1 MLSVAST
8 NLLKNVGKMVIGITI
23 RKNQYYDS
31 VFLMGFNNR
40 LSKIDGVIQA
50 AVLMGSDA
58 NKEVLTDLGFVNAE
72 VRAST
77 ANDLIVGVNA
87 ETQSVLDEI
96 MHYLDQWLIEVNT
109 TRLTSNIRTLEGAI
123 AASPDANLVVIS
135 VPGEFAA
142 HETREAL
149 EAGKHVFLFSDNVSV
164 DDEVSLKTFA
174 QSKGLL
180 VMGPDCGTSLIGG
193 VGVGFANAV
202 RKGKIGAIA
211 AAGTG
216 LQEFTCMVHN
226 AGYGISHGIGTG
238 GRDLLDAIG
247 GLTTLTAL
255 DALEND
261 PSTEVIVILSKPP
274 GDKTLVKLV
283 ERIKTCQKPVV
294 CCFLGISR
302 KIEGEGT
309 VFTRAKIIDDAVQL
323 AIKAIGGEFK
333 QVATKDSLQKRNEV
347 KIGKYLRG
355 VFAGGTFCYQAQQML
370 GDAGIRVYSNGPL
383 NKKLTLEHP
392 NQSKENTIVDMGDE
406 YFMVGRPHPMIDG
419 SQRAQRIIKEAQDPQ
434 VGILLIDFILG
445 YNSSMDPVGE
455 LVEAIQKA
463 KQLAVKRGDS
473 LIVVASMCG
482 TEGDPQDLAL
492 QARMLR
498 ECGAFVFNS
507 NAQATQYCMNLM
519 AR

>member
-1 MLSVAST
+1 
-8 NLLKNVGKMVIGITI
+8 MVTGITI

-40 LSKIDGVIQA
+40 LSKVDGVIQT
-50 AVLMGSDA
+50 AVLMGSDS

-72 VRAST
+72 VSAAT
-77 ANDLIVGVNA
+77 ANDLVVGVTA
-87 ETQSVLDEI
+87 ETQAVLDGI
-96 MHYLDQWLIEVNT
+96 MQSFDQWLVEVNT
-109 TRLTSNIRTLEGAI
+109 TRSTADIRTLDAAI
-123 AASPDANLVVIS
+123 AARPDANLVVIS

-142 HETREAL
+142 HETKIAL
-149 EAGKHVFLFSDNVSV
+149 EAGKHVFLFSDNVAV
-164 DDEVSLKTFA
+164 EDEISLKTYA
-174 QSKGLL
+174 RSRGLL

-193 VGVGFANAV
+193 IGVGFANAV
-202 RKGKIGAIA
+202 RKGKIGVIA

-238 GRDLLDAIG
+238 GRDLSDAVG
-247 GLTTLTAL
+247 GLTTLAAL

-261 PSTEVIVILSKPP
+261 PSTGVIAILSKPP
-274 GDKTLVKLV
+274 GEKTLVKLV
-283 ERIKTCQKPVV
+283 ERIKTCKKPVV

-309 VFTRAKIIDDAVQL
+309 FFSRAKLIDDAVQL
-323 AIKAIGGEFK
+323 SIKAIGGEPK
-333 QVATKDSLQKRNEV
+333 QMPAEGSDQQVNEV
-347 KIGKYLRG
+347 NKGKYLRG
-355 VFAGGTFCYQAQQML
+355 VFAGGTFCYQAQQIL
-370 GDAGIRVYSNGPL
+370 RDAGIKVYSNGPL
-383 NKKLTLEHP
+383 DKKLTLEHP

-419 SQRAQRIIKEAQDPQ
+419 SQRALRIIKEAQDPQ
-434 VGILLIDFILG
+434 VGILLLDFILG
-445 YNSSMDPVGE
+445 YNSSTDPVGE

-463 KQLAVKRGDS
+463 KQIAENRGDS
-473 LIVVASMCG
+473 LIIVASMCG

-492 QARMLR
+492 QTRMLK
-498 ECGAFVFNS
+498 ECGAVVFNS
-507 NAQATQYCMNLM
+507 NAQATLYCVNLM